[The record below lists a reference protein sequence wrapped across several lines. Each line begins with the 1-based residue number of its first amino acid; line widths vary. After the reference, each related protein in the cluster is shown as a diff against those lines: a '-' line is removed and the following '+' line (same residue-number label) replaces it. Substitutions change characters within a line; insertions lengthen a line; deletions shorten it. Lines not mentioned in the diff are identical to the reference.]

1 MNDKVGGSNY
11 VNRQKNLELLNLYN
25 GRNKNCQSF
34 QSFLIKKRY
43 ENK

>member
-25 GRNKNCQSF
+25 ERNKKLSKFPEFSDQET
-34 QSFLIKKRY
+34 L
-43 ENK
+43 

>member
-25 GRNKNCQSF
+25 GRNKKLSKFPEFSDQET
-34 QSFLIKKRY
+34 L
-43 ENK
+43 